1 MDSSCWTD
9 VSLNKNRGW
18 RWREG
23 RILLAGLMSLS
34 SRIKGW
40 IEVDLRMNNLIFLEP
55 GRFEGITKLPGN
67 LLDGLE
73 CAEVVPNLKE
83 KELLELDG
91 K

>member
-23 RILLAGLMSLS
+23 GILLAGLMSLS

-40 IEVDLRMNNLIFLEP
+40 IEVDLRMRFLIESLNLMDD
-55 GRFEGITKLPGN
+55 GN
-67 LLDGLE
+67 DVIDSL
-73 CAEVVPNLKE
+73 NLCT
-83 KELLELDG
+83 ELV
-91 K
+91 